1 MNQSDAD
8 QLAAYQASDEGITEH
23 CIHSLGLIVADLE
36 SSANRRDG
44 LAILR
49 AQAADLYEARDRLTD
64 LIQRIAPHQIAAE

>member
-1 MNQSDAD
+1 MTEQDDVA
-8 QLAAYQASDEGITEH
+8 LAAYQASDEGMTEH

-49 AQAADLYEARDRLTD
+49 SQAADLYEARDRLTD